1 MYEVYDMYDYY
12 DHYDYYDYYDND
24 SNYIVDRIY
33 IQLPPREGGCFYRN
47 FISLN
52 CFAAE
57 NPNVL
62 CAKKQKNISETV
74 ILPFYLKNVSST

>member
-12 DHYDYYDYYDND
+12 DND
-24 SNYIVDRIY
+24 SNYIVEYLHPAPSLR
-33 IQLPPREGGCFYRN
+33 GGCFYRN

-52 CFAAE
+52 CFASE

-62 CAKKQKNISETV
+62 CAKKQKNISKTV
-74 ILPFYLKNVSST
+74 ILLFYLKFCFKHLMFS